1 MFGNGRGEKILGLA
15 TPQPLKHKDMLT
27 RKPLS
32 FAERMRNTQNF
43 LDDIRND
50 GSGETI
56 EVNKSSSVSANAD
69 RVVFGSFGFMTLNH
83 NGEQGQTGEVED
95 EATHQEGDNDDRQAD
110 DNDRTGRGEEKKRL
124 LKRRC
129 QE

>member
-15 TPQPLKHKDMLT
+15 TPQPPKPTNILT

-50 GSGETI
+50 GSE
-56 EVNKSSSVSANAD
+56 EAPEANKNSFVSANAD
-69 RVVFGSFGFMTLNH
+69 RVEFGSFGFMTLNH
-83 NGEQGQTGEVED
+83 NGEQKQTGEVED
-95 EATHQEGDNDDRQAD
+95 EATRKEGDNDDRQDD
-110 DNDRTGRGEEKKRL
+110 DNDNPEDNE
-124 LKRRC
+124 
-129 QE
+129 